1 MASEVVVGPS
11 VARTGSSL
19 QEELERRSCVVGLE
33 RRIRIGVTNAAPGEE
48 SGPAGGLNQRRRG
61 TGESCKSVFFI
72 LETDIAEKRKDIQ
85 GQFLTP
91 AQTLDGL
98 KQDLDIWHAAHHNK
112 IFHLVHHPFETD

>member
-1 MASEVVVGPS
+1 MCCWLGTENKDWCDQ
-11 VARTGSSL
+11 RL
-19 QEELERRSCVVGLE
+19 QEKRVVLLLAWTKEEGELVKVVSLF
-33 RRIRIGVTNAAPGEE
+33 
-48 SGPAGGLNQRRRG
+48 
-61 TGESCKSVFFI
+61 FFI
-72 LETDIAEKRKDIQ
+72 LETVIAEKRKDIQ